1 MDDDVARCEGCEP
14 FSIQAQVVACDVAG
28 HGGDPTC
35 GHLGEAV
42 GSQLRTQVVEGVVA
56 KDVAFDASIGS
67 ATAGSDDQHQ
77 LAVGSGA
84 EQAFDQCGAQEA
96 SASRYRD
103 AAPCQILGYHTAL
116 YTRWSGPLPDGRRV
130 DYGDS
135 VASTEDRGGMKAR
148 VLDAALASF
157 GTAGYDS
164 TSLDGLAVGLGI
176 RKQTI
181 LYHFVS
187 KRGLLNAVVDR
198 VAEDLTVAMDQVLA
212 GGQRDWE
219 RVDALVRSVF
229 RVALE
234 QPVLLG
240 LLREVSRPNSPGAQR
255 LRGHLDPLMARARL
269 WIEAEM
275 AAGRLRRTD
284 AQLLL
289 LSAYSTVV
297 GVATEIEV
305 LRAAGVGPTLRP
317 VVQRRKELLRF
328 LRASLDP
335 RS

>member
-1 MDDDVARCEGCEP
+1 M
-14 FSIQAQVVACDVAG
+14 
-28 HGGDPTC
+28 
-35 GHLGEAV
+35 
-42 GSQLRTQVVEGVVA
+42 
-56 KDVAFDASIGS
+56 
-67 ATAGSDDQHQ
+67 
-77 LAVGSGA
+77 
-84 EQAFDQCGAQEA
+84 
-96 SASRYRD
+96 
-103 AAPCQILGYHTAL
+103 
-116 YTRWSGPLPDGRRV
+116 

-135 VASTEDRGGMKAR
+135 VASTEDRGGTKAR
-148 VLDAALASF
+148 VLAAALASF

-164 TSLDGLAVGLGI
+164 TSLDDLAVGLGI

-198 VAEDLTVAMDQVLA
+198 VAEDLTLAMDQVLA

-255 LRGHLDPLMARARL
+255 LRGHLDPLMTRARL

>member
-1 MDDDVARCEGCEP
+1 MGY
-14 FSIQAQVVACDVAG
+14 
-28 HGGDPTC
+28 GGP
-35 GHLGEAV
+35 
-42 GSQLRTQVVEGVVA
+42 
-56 KDVAFDASIGS
+56 
-67 ATAGSDDQHQ
+67 
-77 LAVGSGA
+77 
-84 EQAFDQCGAQEA
+84 
-96 SASRYRD
+96 
-103 AAPCQILGYHTAL
+103 
-116 YTRWSGPLPDGRRV
+116 
-130 DYGDS
+130 
-135 VASTEDRGGMKAR
+135 VASTEDRGGTKER

-157 GTAGYDS
+157 GTAGFDG
-164 TSLDGLAVGLGI
+164 TSLDDLAAGLGI

-198 VAEDLTVAMDQVLA
+198 VAEDLTGALDQVLV
-212 GGQRDWE
+212 GSQRDWE

-229 RVALE
+229 RVALQ

-255 LRGHLDPLMARARL
+255 LRGHMDPLMARARL

-305 LRAAGVGPTLRP
+305 LRAAGMGPTLRP
-317 VVQRRKELLRF
+317 VVQRRRELLRF
-328 LRASLDP
+328 LRSSLDP
-335 RS
+335 MA